1 MAVFFLWIY
10 ESLILCTTQ
19 NNVRHSTI
27 CTKKII
33 VEGKKLVYTSSILDK
48 IWLLLSAIFVLFW
61 KPGKLAT
68 KCRTYNVVNLYFP
81 FSSCMYSIHTYTW
94 ISTKNTENQSLSKH
108 INIYSSLEFPHC
120 IVHSWMPSFITP
132 TSCHNKIFQFS
143 SEFH

>member
-1 MAVFFLWIY
+1 MKPLYKISFQIIFGKFFLWIY

-81 FSSCMYSIHTYTW
+81 SCLCMYSIPTYTTYIHACKW

-108 INIYSSLEFPHC
+108 NIYSSLEFPHC
-120 IVHSWMPSFITP
+120 IVHS
-132 TSCHNKIFQFS
+132 
-143 SEFH
+143 